1 MSGCP
6 VKKETESKRRFLFLT
21 GYFERITLRP
31 FLSLRNIIS

>member
-6 VKKETESKRRFLFLT
+6 VKKETESKRRFFLT